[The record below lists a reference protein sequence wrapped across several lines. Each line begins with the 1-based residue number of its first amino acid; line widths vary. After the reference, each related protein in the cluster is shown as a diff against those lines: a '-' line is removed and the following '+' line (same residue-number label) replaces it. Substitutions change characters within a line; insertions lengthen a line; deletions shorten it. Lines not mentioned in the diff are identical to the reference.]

1 MLLGGET
8 SRSRAI
14 HSLVNVALIHITIMI
29 VQRKYR
35 RDKSH
40 AFLRVFANVDA
51 AIGVK
56 QEGIVRVGHNNGL
69 RQAGGASNLRGHEEG
84 NAGADAD
91 ADADQ

>member
-8 SRSRAI
+8 SRSRA
-14 HSLVNVALIHITIMI
+14 VNVALIHITIMI

-35 RDKSH
+35 RDKYH
-40 AFLRVFANVDA
+40 AFLHVFSNVDA

-56 QEGIVRVGHNNGL
+56 EEGIVRVGHNNGL
-69 RQAGGASNLRGHEEG
+69 RQAGGALSNLRGHEEG
-84 NAGADAD
+84 NADAD